1 MGMKLNLVI
10 FFLNENFAS
19 KSGWVAGVKAAEDV
33 TLWAGA
39 GLQCWDLSGKFCRWS
54 CWETKNWNIIICFL
68 SAAYGGWSERL
79 QPLPPHLPVPTN
91 LKKWHQKTYFQ
102 TKFVLKGYKWGLSIC
117 AVSPQ
122 SSHKD
127 KKVEISPNLLNILQ
141 LRHRERSC
149 LGRAK
154 SSSIFFITS
163 QSTHKRN
170 VYLVSISIC
179 FHFILCFSVFRFDEN
194 VPYLAF
200 HIPPSKS
207 QCLICGKIFSVWRFL

>member
-19 KSGWVAGVKAAEDV
+19 KSGWVAGGVKAAEDV

-122 SSHKD
+122 SSHND
-127 KKVEISPNLLNILQ
+127 RKKVEISPNLLNILQ
-141 LRHRERSC
+141 LRHREAAWA
-149 LGRAK
+149 G
-154 SSSIFFITS
+154 
-163 QSTHKRN
+163 QSLAQ
-170 VYLVSISIC
+170 Y
-179 FHFILCFSVFRFDEN
+179 FS
-194 VPYLAF
+194 
-200 HIPPSKS
+200 
-207 QCLICGKIFSVWRFL
+207 